1 MTLSLLDTRDF
12 LREVEVIVHTGAEA
26 VELQDLFFSA
36 QARQDEFLAG
46 IDLSEFQL
54 EPMS

>member
-1 MTLSLLDTRDF
+1 MLDTRDF
-12 LREVEVIVHTGAEA
+12 LRGVEVVPRDGAEGR
-26 VELQDLFFSA
+26 DLFDKFFSA

-54 EPMS
+54 EPME